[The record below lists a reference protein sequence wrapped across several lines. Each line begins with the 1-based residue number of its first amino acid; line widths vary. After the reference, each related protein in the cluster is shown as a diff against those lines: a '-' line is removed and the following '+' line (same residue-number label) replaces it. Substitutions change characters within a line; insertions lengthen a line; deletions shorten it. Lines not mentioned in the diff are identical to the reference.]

1 MTMNDGLKKL
11 QKMFAAVALGVL
23 AAVPV
28 AAQQAGGPVNVS
40 RLKLSTPAGIDKV
53 DASLGNASGEV
64 EVVVRL
70 AGEPLA
76 IANGPN
82 SRRVGGVLTRT
93 QQTEHSARLR
103 MAQTQTMARIAALG
117 GTELGR
123 VRVAYNALI
132 VRVDAAAL
140 ASIAQLPE
148 VQTVK
153 PVGRYDLDLSETVP
167 YIGATAV
174 QATGKDGTGVT
185 VAVLD
190 SGIDY
195 THAAFGGPG
204 TLGGYQAARGASAA
218 DPLSTTLDGLFPTP
232 KVVGGYDFVGGAW
245 PNAARSEDPDPIDDQ
260 GHGTHVADIIA
271 GLGGVAP
278 GASLMAVKVCSAV
291 ATSCNGEALLLGMDF
306 ALDPNGDGAMDD
318 AVDIVNMSLGSSYGQ
333 IEDDLSFAAA
343 NAVAAG
349 VVVVASAGNSA
360 DRPYILGSPSST
372 PAVISVAQ
380 TQVPG
385 GKLFPVVIN
394 APAAIAGTY
403 PNTATFDW
411 APLGTISGDV
421 VFVGVGCN
429 ANPYLADPAGKV
441 ALIDR
446 GTCNISEKV
455 RRASDAGATGILIGL
470 VAAGD
475 AVTFSNGGQCPVPAD
490 GTCKPSLVIT
500 QADANRIKTNI
511 AAPVNVTATTSVFVP
526 LARSMV
532 GSSSRGPSVSFDA
545 LKPDIGA
552 PGASVSALVGTG
564 TGTEAFGGTSGAAP
578 MVSGA
583 AALLVQAFPARS
595 PLEIKAALMNN
606 AETNILTNPAT
617 LPGVLAPITRIGGG
631 EVRVDR
637 AVAAKFAAWT
647 VDSPSAG
654 LSFGYQ
660 AASGNLTL
668 NKTVMLRNY
677 TTKLLKLPVSAGFR
691 YADDAASGAVK
702 LSVPKTVTLPP
713 RGSVKFNVQMKI
725 DASRLPVWTLD
736 GGAQGGNGPLLQ
748 TVEFDGYLTVGAGA
762 DTVRLPW
769 HVLPHKAAQ
778 VSARP
783 GTVKLVGGKGSTVLQ
798 NRGVLPGQ
806 VDVFA
811 LTGTSPRIGDALLPG
826 PGDNYAM
833 IDLKSVGARLVDI
846 GGGEYGV
853 QFGIN
858 TYGERSHPS
867 YPAGF
872 EVDIDTDGDS
882 IPDFAVYS
890 DELGSTFAATGQT
903 AVYVVDLSN
912 GTGGAYFYADA
923 DLNSGNM
930 ILTAPLSVLGLTPS
944 SQFSFYVLGYDN
956 YFTGDVT
963 DFIDTMTVT
972 LDTPRFAGGGLPAT
986 GVRPGGQAPLAIQA
1000 IAGGDVAS
1008 PSQTGLLLLYRDA
1021 KPKAEADTIT
1031 VIP

>member
-1 MTMNDGLKKL
+1 MNDELKKL
-11 QKMFAAVALGVL
+11 QKMFVAVALGVL
-23 AAVPV
+23 AAVPA

-40 RLKLSTPAGIDKV
+40 RLKLSTPVGIDKV
-53 DASLGNASGEV
+53 DASLGTASGEV

-82 SRRVGGVLTRT
+82 SRRVGGVLTRS

-103 MAQTQTMARIAALG
+103 QSQTQTMARIAALG

-123 VRVAYNALI
+123 VRIAYNALI
-132 VRVDAAAL
+132 VRVNAAAL
-140 ASIAQLPE
+140 ASIAQMPE

-153 PVGRYDLDLSETVP
+153 PVGRYELDLSETVP

-204 TLGGYQAARGASAA
+204 TLGAYQAARGASAA

-232 KVVGGYDFVGGAW
+232 KVIGGYDFVGGAW

-260 GHGTHVADIIA
+260 GHGTHVAHIIA
-271 GLGGVAP
+271 GEGGVAP

-318 AVDIVNMSLGSSYGQ
+318 AVDIINMSLGSSYGQ

-343 NAVAAG
+343 NAVSAG

-360 DRPYILGSPSST
+360 DRPYITGSPAST

-385 GKLFPVVIN
+385 GKLYPLVIN
-394 APAAIAGTY
+394 SPAAAAGTY
-403 PNTATFDW
+403 PNTATLDW

-421 VFVGVGCN
+421 VFVGRGCN
-429 ANPYLADPAGKV
+429 ADALLANPAGKV
-441 ALIDR
+441 ALVDR

-455 RRASDAGATGILIGL
+455 RKLSDAGATGVLVGL

-475 AVTFSNGGQCPVPAD
+475 ATTFSNGGQCPVPAN

-500 QADANRIKTNI
+500 QADSNRIKANI
-511 AAPVNVTATTSVFVP
+511 AAPVNVTATTTVFVP

-532 GSSSRGPSVSFDA
+532 GSSSRGPSVSYDA
-545 LKPDIGA
+545 IKPEIGA

-606 AETNILTNPAT
+606 AETNVLTNPAT

-637 AVAAKFAAWT
+637 AVAAKFAAW
-647 VDSPSAG
+647 SSEEPSAA
-654 LSFGYQ
+654 LSFGYH
-660 AASGNLTL
+660 ALDA
-668 NKTVMLRNY
+668 NKTLTKTVVLRNY
-677 TTKLLKLPVSAGFR
+677 SSTTLKLPVSAGFR

-702 LSVPKTVTLPP
+702 LSVPKMVTLPA
-713 RGSVKFNVQMKI
+713 RGTVRFLVQMKV
-725 DASRLPVWTLD
+725 DASKLPVWTLN
-736 GGAQGGNGPLLQ
+736 GGSLGGNGPLLQ
-748 TVEFDGYLTVGAGA
+748 TVEFDGYVTVGAGA
-762 DTVRLPW
+762 DAVRVPW
-769 HVLPHKAAQ
+769 HILPHKSAA

-783 GTVKLVGGKGSTVLQ
+783 GSVKLLGGTGTTVLQ
-798 NRGVLPGQ
+798 NRGVLPGR
-806 VDVFA
+806 VDVFS
-811 LTGTSPRIGDALLPG
+811 LTGTSPKIGTAMLPG
-826 PGDNYAM
+826 PGDNFAV
-833 IDLKSVGARLVDI
+833 IDLNAVGVRLVDI
-846 GGGEYGV
+846 GGGQFGV
-853 QFGIN
+853 QFAIN
-858 TYGERSHPS
+858 TFGQRSHPV
-867 YPAGF
+867 YPGGF
-872 EVDIDTDGDS
+872 EVDIDTNGDG
-882 IPDFAVYS
+882 IPDFAVYNR
-890 DELGSTFAATGQT
+890 ENGTFASTGQT
-903 AVYVVDLSN
+903 LVAIQNL
-912 GTGGAYFYADA
+912 GTGATSAYFYADA

-930 ILTAPLSVLGLTPS
+930 IMTAPLFALGGLSPS
-944 SQFSFYVLGYDN
+944 TQFSFYVLAYDN
-956 YFTGDVT
+956 YFTGAVT
-963 DFIDTMTVT
+963 DVIDTMTVT
-972 LDTPRFAGGGLPAT
+972 LDTPRFVGGGIPDT
-986 GVRPGGQAPLAIQA
+986 GVRPGGMAPLTIQA
-1000 IAGGDVAS
+1000 VPGGDVAS
-1008 PSQTGLLLLYRDA
+1008 PSQSGLLLMYRDA
-1021 KPKAEADTIT
+1021 KEEAQVIK